1 MQLGYFCN
9 TKDQR
14 GFIST
19 LAFVASRRAC
29 RPTAV
34 FSIQRIR
41 NPHQTG
47 EPRGLSPSGGLGDE
61 SAGNARPSAERF
73 QSAMLLFTTLRA
85 TRAVRGAGALPL
97 LVEFDDAGVLGDD
110 LLLVVD
116 KGGLGGLG
124 KGGLLAVYQHF
135 HFFHSGELGA
145 GE

>member
-1 MQLGYFCN
+1 M
-9 TKDQR
+9 
-14 GFIST
+14 
-19 LAFVASRRAC
+19 
-29 RPTAV
+29 AV
-34 FSIQRIR
+34 FPIQLTRK
-41 NPHQTG
+41 PHQTG
-47 EPRGLSPSGGLGDE
+47 EPWHLSCHGGKTP
-61 SAGNARPSAERF
+61 AKPHVPRAAPRPKG
-73 QSAMLLFTTLRA
+73 
-85 TRAVRGAGALPL
+85 AVWGAGALPL